1 MDTLLAE
8 AAQVCAP
15 GARQDFGVL
24 HAAQSVVY
32 RSCTAPSLE
41 QLNSVRRRRA
51 KILVSFMLPTLLYT
65 DHGQLPFKS
74 ARFCA
79 PEARQNFGVLHAV
92 QSVYTDHGQ
101 PPL

>member
-1 MDTLLAE
+1 MEYVLSE

-15 GARQDFGVL
+15 EARQIFGVL
-24 HAAQSVVY
+24 HAAQSVVH
-32 RSCTAPSLE
+32 RSRTAFSLK
-41 QLNSVRRRRA
+41 QLKSAPLRHA
-51 KILVSFMLPTLLYT
+51 KILVSFMLPNLLYA

-79 PEARQNFGVLHAV
+79 PEARKIFGVLHAV

-101 PPL
+101 LRI